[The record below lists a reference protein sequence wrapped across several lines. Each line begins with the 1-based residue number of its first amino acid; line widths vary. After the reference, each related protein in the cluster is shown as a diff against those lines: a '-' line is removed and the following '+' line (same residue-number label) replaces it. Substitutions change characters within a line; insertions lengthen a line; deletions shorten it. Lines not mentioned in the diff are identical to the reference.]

1 MGRWRRSVDV
11 GYGSADVTDETPTP
25 ETISRAEWLRARAAS
40 PYFALARAGLLDCA
54 AAIERLERERDEAW
68 EKLAEHESSFKLR
81 WAADMRAI
89 KRWQAEAPGR
99 ELTWPDHADLCV
111 WLLAE
116 RDALRAALREL
127 DEATNAS
134 FPAYESTAQAQ
145 AAWGDRIY
153 NARQRAR
160 ALLDKEAK

>member
-1 MGRWRRSVDV
+1 MTER
-11 GYGSADVTDETPTP
+11 PTP
-25 ETISRAEWLRARAAS
+25 RTWNDGWRCAECCNGDRCDD
-40 PYFALARAGLLDCA
+40 PTHHD
-54 AAIERLERERDEAW
+54 RDKCPHCKGTGIAVWNMYTKE
-68 EKLAEHESSFKLR
+68 
-81 WAADMRAI
+81 
-89 KRWQAEAPGR
+89 AEAKA
-99 ELTWPDHADLCV
+99 LIT
-111 WLLAE
+111 E

-127 DEATNAS
+127 HEATNAS